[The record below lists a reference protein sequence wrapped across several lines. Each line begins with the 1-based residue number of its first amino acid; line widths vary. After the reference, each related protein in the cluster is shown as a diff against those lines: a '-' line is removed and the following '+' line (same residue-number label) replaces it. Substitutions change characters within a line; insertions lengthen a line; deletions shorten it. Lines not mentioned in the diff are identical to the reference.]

1 MSYFC
6 HSFAEKKK
14 RKKNNYIST
23 LKSLQLLRVEIL
35 QVVKKKK
42 KSLQEK
48 VKFDIFLFL
57 PTSRS
62 VSISQTSGCT
72 SEKNVGNS

>member
-23 LKSLQLLRVEIL
+23 LKSLQLLKSRDIISC
-35 QVVKKKK
+35 KKK

-48 VKFDIFLFL
+48 VKFDIFSFL